1 MEDVVVLDQVS
12 KSYKDFRLNGVSF
25 TVKRGY
31 IHGFIG
37 RNGAGKTTTI
47 KLMMNL
53 IEPDAGSIRI
63 FGLDHREHE
72 KEIKQRIGFVYA
84 DNCFYDDLTLE
95 AMSRIVARCYRNWDE
110 RAYGA
115 TSRCSTFHPKEDHI
129 CLRA

>member
-1 MEDVVVLDQVS
+1 MEDVVVLDQIS
-12 KSYKDFRLNGVSF
+12 KSYKDFRLNSVSF

-72 KEIKQRIGFVYA
+72 KKIKQRIGFVYA

-110 RAYGA
+110 GAY
-115 TSRCSTFHPKEDHI
+115 RRYLKMLDLPPKKEDQ
-129 CLRA
+129 ASV